1 MRKAVLVLA
10 AAFGLAAGFVMGA
23 LLAAGFQPWP
33 AATPGSQPG
42 SRAGPVSAGTAGF
55 SLDDLPPASLPA
67 PAEAAGYRIAM
78 GDVVP
83 GGGPELVVGVT
94 LLSGDGL
101 VAVFGRR
108 AGGWEPLARRE
119 GFAAIDLLE
128 VRSVTGAGAH
138 ELLVYDEHDE
148 LTGAFYRRRG
158 LTILKERDGQLVPVW
173 SGTLYEEAYS
183 LDPPMAERVVTAVAV
198 TAGDGQLRVQ
208 GARTRSRRQPD
219 GTYADVEEIPV
230 ADGYRWDP
238 ASFRFVKQ
246 RSASRTGRRCACSLR
261 LPVLS
266 AASLR
271 RRDLHLERVR
281 GLRGRR

>member
-1 MRKAVLVLA
+1 
-10 AAFGLAAGFVMGA
+10 MGA
-23 LLAAGFQPWP
+23 LLAAGFRPWP

-119 GFAAIDLLE
+119 
-128 VRSVTGAGAH
+128 
-138 ELLVYDEHDE
+138 
-148 LTGAFYRRRG
+148 
-158 LTILKERDGQLVPVW
+158 
-173 SGTLYEEAYS
+173 
-183 LDPPMAERVVTAVAV
+183 
-198 TAGDGQLRVQ
+198 
-208 GARTRSRRQPD
+208 
-219 GTYADVEEIPV
+219 
-230 ADGYRWDP
+230 
-238 ASFRFVKQ
+238 
-246 RSASRTGRRCACSLR
+246 ASRPLTCWRCGPSPGPAPTSCWSMM
-261 LPVLS
+261 S
-266 AASLR
+266 TTS
-271 RRDLHLERVR
+271 
-281 GLRGRR
+281 